1 MKKIGNCF
9 SFFIILF
16 ILTAC
21 SSAYYGAMEKV
32 GFHKRDILVHRI
44 QKARK
49 EEAEAKEQ
57 FKTAL
62 EKFTALTQFHGGDL
76 QDKYEELNAAYEAS
90 EEKAKAVRKR
100 IADIEDVAEALFEEW
115 EEELE
120 QYSSASLRRR
130 SAQQLRETKLRYQKL
145 IAAMK
150 RAEAKIDPVL
160 TVFRDQVLFLK
171 HNLNARAIASLQ
183 TELEGIEDDVA
194 ALIKEMER
202 SIQEADSFIQAMQ
215 QEKA

>member
-1 MKKIGNCF
+1 MKKIGTCF
-9 SFFIILF
+9 SFLVFFAL
-16 ILTAC
+16 LTAC

-44 QKARK
+44 QKAR
-49 EEAEAKEQ
+49 EEQAEAKEQ
-57 FKTAL
+57 FQTAL

-76 QDKYEELNAAYEAS
+76 QDKYEELNAAYQAS
-90 EEKAKAVRKR
+90 EKKAEAVRKR

-120 QYSSASLRRR
+120 QYRSASLRQR
-130 SAQQLRETKLRYQKL
+130 SAQQLRETKHRYQKL
-145 IAAMK
+145 ITAMK
-150 RAEAKIDPVL
+150 RAESKIEPVL

-183 TELEGIEDDVA
+183 TELEAIESDVA
-194 ALIKEMER
+194 ALIQEMER

-215 QEKA
+215 ENT